1 MITRLSLFRGIIAL
15 LIVTCIMSAVSAANT
30 TNATYFSE
38 ITLKDKLSTTG
49 FEAIQQN
56 QTECP
61 SPSITGRL
69 LICRSNESVIA
80 VYDRHGR
87 KIFTAEDLKK
97 GASENVLS
105 HLSTHIN
112 ERVYGSNLVERAIN
126 GQFDQVKITFEQ
138 YLETDYWD
146 PPTPAGWAF
155 IGDEGET
162 SMYWEPDDWSS
173 GSYSDYHAVVF
184 FSPYG
189 HRSGIQTTLDAS
201 GGQYIRI
208 AVGPKG
214 HNPLEIFLDDIL
226 IGNITDNFSIQ
237 QFDISSR
244 SWTTTSILKIVAA
257 GGSEEWGT
265 GSLVENISLMASDS
279 LSAPVSMFDGNP
291 LSGNAPLNVSF
302 TDSSTG
308 SPTSWNWSFGDG
320 GTSALQ
326 NPSHV
331 YTMAGTYTVS
341 LTVTNAAGSNTS
353 SKQNYISVTSPV
365 TCDAAGPYIDFVIEN
380 VSCPERNS
388 GAWYEAVCVDNAM
401 IRWAL
406 AGKSTPFY
414 ANLSPW
420 MWKRTPVCP
429 EPGHSWAVDSPYD
442 KPVYFVSVVN
452 SDTANVW
459 YHHHAVAAEYLGTGE
474 PSNSTWQ
481 DWKFFNY
488 NDLNITIGP
497 DHQIP
502 SGTQISNTTVSIKN
516 ITGVYG
522 CGQGVPS
529 TIISFS
535 IDQNNSISTIPVR
548 SFAKGYIVSDAFK
561 APFKA
566 QNIPDALKNT
576 LRSIKDNKQFSV
588 SKWEFDPTSK
598 KLTVYAYDIKN
609 FKAIAD
615 IQREKVGP
623 YPIQIVH
630 DLEFEKNRADVQQ
643 QLADLKKNPD
653 YQISW
658 IFMNIDTINDPSENY
673 VELWVHSTTPENKM
687 LDNSMIKGWKIL
699 VYPIS

>member
-38 ITLKDKLSTTG
+38 ITSKDKLSTTG

-105 HLSTHIN
+105 QFSTHVN

-138 YLETDYWD
+138 YLSYIETGCWD

-155 IGDEGET
+155 IGDEEDT

-173 GSYSDYHAVVF
+173 ESHSDYHAAVF
-184 FSPYG
+184 FSHYG

-214 HNPLEIFLDDIL
+214 DNPLEIFLDDIL

-237 QFDISSR
+237 QFDISSQ

-279 LSAPVSMFDGNP
+279 LSDPVSLFDGNP
-291 LSGNAPLNVSF
+291 LFGNAPLNVSF
-302 TDSSTG
+302 TDTSTG

-320 GTSALQ
+320 GISTLQ

-341 LTVTNAAGSNTS
+341 LTATNAAGSNTTVRS
-353 SKQNYISVTSPV
+353 GYVNVTAPAQTAFYVYAEGVGMYHSTQNDLSLGNQSPGLFYNLINGQCGSVDTEK
-365 TCDAAGPYIDFVIEN
+365 C
-380 VSCPERNS
+380 
-388 GAWYEAVCVDNAM
+388 WYGRGIYLDDNA
-401 IRWAL
+401 
-406 AGKSTPFY
+406 G
-414 ANLSPW
+414 
-420 MWKRTPVCP
+420 
-429 EPGHSWAVDSPYD
+429 
-442 KPVYFVSVVN
+442 SVHW
-452 SDTANVW
+452 S
-459 YHHHAVAAEYLGTGE
+459 AAEQASSYADNADFSVFVGHGW
-474 PSNSTWQ
+474 NNGIV
-481 DWKFFNY
+481 F
-488 NDLNITIGP
+488 
-497 DHQIP
+497 
-502 SGTQISNTTVSIKN
+502 GTQNSALELSRSNMQFGGNRAKWVTFFACDVLNQSSQSN
-516 ITGVYG
+516 WESVFNGVHIVNGFDTHGLLYD
-522 CGQGVPS
+522 GQG
-529 TIISFS
+529 T
-535 IDQNNSISTIPVR
+535 
-548 SFAKGYIVSDAFK
+548 KY
-561 APFKA
+561 A
-566 QNIPDALKNT
+566 Q
-576 LRSIKDNKQFSV
+576 
-588 SKWEFDPTSK
+588 
-598 KLTVYAYDIKN
+598 KLTGDGAEDRKPIRTAWRETLQETINKEYIKGAYMWANPCGSDYLPGFGDYCSAPTKGGQGDYDITWRN
-609 FKAIAD
+609 F
-615 IQREKVGP
+615 
-623 YPIQIVH
+623 
-630 DLEFEKNRADVQQ
+630 NCT
-643 QLADLKKNPD
+643 
-653 YQISW
+653 IS
-658 IFMNIDTINDPSENY
+658 
-673 VELWVHSTTPENKM
+673 
-687 LDNSMIKGWKIL
+687 
-699 VYPIS
+699 